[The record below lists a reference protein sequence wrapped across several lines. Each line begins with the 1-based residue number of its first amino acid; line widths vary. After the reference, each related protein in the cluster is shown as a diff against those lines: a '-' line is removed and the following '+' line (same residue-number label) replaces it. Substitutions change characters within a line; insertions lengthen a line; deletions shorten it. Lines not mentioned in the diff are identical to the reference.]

1 MDMRES
7 IHRMKL
13 EAPAMAASPLEQ
25 RNRALELI
33 VRALEA
39 NAQRIFAANEKDMA
53 SAAEAG
59 VAQTVQKRLRY
70 DEAKLRDGVEGL
82 RQLQEL
88 PDPVGRVLLDRELDQ
103 GLELRRVTCP
113 IGVIGVIFE
122 ARPDAL
128 VQISSLCIKSGNCAV
143 LKGGRETANTNRVLF
158 DVIHAVVVRA
168 GLPAGC
174 LLQAELHSEI
184 DELLR
189 CDEDVDL
196 LIPRGSNKFVRYIMD
211 HTKIPVMGHSAGVC
225 HVFVDRDA
233 DQDMAVCV
241 LVDAKTQYPA
251 VCNAAETLLVDRAI
265 AAEFLPKA
273 ARGLAERGAR
283 LRGTAEVVDLLA
295 NAEGIPAVEL
305 MADDEFSTEY
315 GDYVMSCKVVD
326 GVREAVDHI
335 NRYGSHHTDAIVT
348 ASDDAAEYFMQMVDS
363 AGVYRNCSTRF
374 ADGFRYG
381 FGAEREELPLPRAGL
396 GLGERRFR
404 RRGATSCRS
413 PRSRAS
419 PGGRPLAGGARRRRW
434 RPCRPRPSP
443 CGRRSWPRGSPP
455 RNPRSSR
462 PRRVRLPRRRSSC
475 PVGRALP

>member
-184 DELLR
+184 D
-189 CDEDVDL
+189 
-196 LIPRGSNKFVRYIMD
+196 
-211 HTKIPVMGHSAGVC
+211 
-225 HVFVDRDA
+225 
-233 DQDMAVCV
+233 
-241 LVDAKTQYPA
+241 
-251 VCNAAETLLVDRAI
+251 
-265 AAEFLPKA
+265 
-273 ARGLAERGAR
+273 
-283 LRGTAEVVDLLA
+283 
-295 NAEGIPAVEL
+295 
-305 MADDEFSTEY
+305 
-315 GDYVMSCKVVD
+315 
-326 GVREAVDHI
+326 
-335 NRYGSHHTDAIVT
+335 
-348 ASDDAAEYFMQMVDS
+348 
-363 AGVYRNCSTRF
+363 
-374 ADGFRYG
+374 
-381 FGAEREELPLPRAGL
+381 
-396 GLGERRFR
+396 
-404 RRGATSCRS
+404 
-413 PRSRAS
+413 
-419 PGGRPLAGGARRRRW
+419 
-434 RPCRPRPSP
+434 
-443 CGRRSWPRGSPP
+443 
-455 RNPRSSR
+455 
-462 PRRVRLPRRRSSC
+462 
-475 PVGRALP
+475 